1 MLILANHLRETGWEP
16 FFLDCLDPDHP
27 LLPEKSRRA
36 GSRGRFHRTEI
47 PKPPALKDVPRTFA
61 RYGVPYELISDDL
74 RRMQRPD
81 AILVTSMM
89 TYWRTGLVE
98 TIDLLR
104 ESFPGVPVVMG
115 GIYASILPENAE
127 RLCNVDKL
135 VEGPGEMQIDR
146 VLGDLLKT
154 GAPRNIMAQIQF
166 KPALD
171 LLSNVRFLPLLT
183 SRGCPYT
190 CHYCASKIV
199 APFFVQRPVHAV
211 ITEIEES
218 LDRYNCKDIAIYDDA
233 FLVNANNH
241 ALEILKP
248 FESDNPE
255 LRWHCPNGL
264 HARAIDSKVAK
275 VFRRCGFRTIR
286 MGLESSSDTFNIS
299 TGGKTDREIFLRA
312 VRFLREAGY
321 VQEEIGAYLLV
332 GLPGQTCSEIE
343 EDVNFVLEA
352 GAHPKLAEY
361 SPIPGTYMWE
371 DAVRQSVYPIID
383 ETLFHNCTL
392 LPAALP
398 EVTSEFI
405 GRTRRRIRDVLT
417 NAKVQTGLINC

>member
-47 PKPPALKDVPRTFA
+47 PKPPALKDAPRTFA
-61 RYGVPYELISDDL
+61 RYGVPYELISNDL

-154 GAPRNIMAQIQF
+154 GAPKNIMAQIQF